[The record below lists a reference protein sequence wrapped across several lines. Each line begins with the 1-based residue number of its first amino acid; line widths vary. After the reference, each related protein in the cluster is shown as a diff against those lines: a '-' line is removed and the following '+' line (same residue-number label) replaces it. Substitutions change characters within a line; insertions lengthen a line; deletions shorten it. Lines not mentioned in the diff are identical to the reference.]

1 MWKIN
6 LGSKI
11 DQRIEKYLDP
21 IWRDG
26 SARSGRKGAFLD
38 RWTRQERQRHLLRS
52 MRLRS
57 AFRVVFLFYKG
68 RFGSGWRRRG
78 RGKEMQGIEGQ
89 PERVGSCPR
98 CSANMA
104 TEKWRRRTFSKV
116 TPFTRCQLD
125 RVKDDDICACA
136 KGELANGGVDDI
148 LAALDRTV
156 KSEGWLDGRAKVS
169 RVSCAMLG
177 LRMEGDL
184 EVAEGILEQ
193 LWGRKS

>member
-11 DQRIEKYLDP
+11 DQRIEKYLDT

-38 RWTRQERQRHLLRS
+38 RWTCQERQRHLLRS

-89 PERVGSCPR
+89 LKRVGGCHCDQLTWRMSNEDDEPLPKCPHSPAASWTASR
-98 CSANMA
+98 TTTSAPV
-104 TEKWRRRTFSKV
+104 RRASS
-116 TPFTRCQLD
+116 
-125 RVKDDDICACA
+125 
-136 KGELANGGVDDI
+136 
-148 LAALDRTV
+148 RTV
-156 KSEGWLDGRAKVS
+156 ASMTYSPPSIG
-169 RVSCAMLG
+169 
-177 LRMEGDL
+177 
-184 EVAEGILEQ
+184 Q
-193 LWGRKS
+193 